1 MGIGAEQNL
10 SHNLQRLKGNV
21 NLTMNTK
28 KTQQKIKRIR
38 RDRGDVEKGV
48 DTLKY
53 CGVLKLKEDPL
64 AIQKKLRDE
73 WR

>member
-1 MGIGAEQNL
+1 ME
-10 SHNLQRLKGNV
+10 S
-21 NLTMNTK
+21 K
-28 KTQQKIKRIR
+28 KTQKRIKRIR
-38 RDRGDVEKGV
+38 RDRKDVEKGV

-64 AIQKKLRDE
+64 VIQKKLRDE

>member
-1 MGIGAEQNL
+1 METG
-10 SHNLQRLKGNV
+10 
-21 NLTMNTK
+21 K
-28 KTQQKIKRIR
+28 KEQKIKRIR
-38 RDRGDVEKGV
+38 RQKINVEKGV

-53 CGVLKLKEDPL
+53 CGILKLKEDPL

>member
-1 MGIGAEQNL
+1 MME
-10 SHNLQRLKGNV
+10 R
-21 NLTMNTK
+21 K
-28 KTQQKIKRIR
+28 KEKLKIKRVPR
-38 RDRGDVEKGV
+38 QKTDAEKGV

-73 WR
+73 WQ

>member
-1 MGIGAEQNL
+1 MDAN
-10 SHNLQRLKGNV
+10 
-21 NLTMNTK
+21 
-28 KTQQKIKRIR
+28 KTHKKIKRIR
-38 RDRGDVEKGV
+38 RDRNDVEKGV

-64 AIQKKLRDE
+64 VMQKKLRDE

>member
-1 MGIGAEQNL
+1 MEA
-10 SHNLQRLKGNV
+10 
-21 NLTMNTK
+21 K
-28 KTQQKIKRIR
+28 KTHNKIKRIR
-38 RDRGDVEKGV
+38 RDSKDVEKGV

-53 CGVLKLKEDPL
+53 CGVLKLKEDAL